1 MAPTCAGGLS
11 PSSGGTWCPEPTSTR
26 HPLCPPAREPRQGE
40 GEEPPPGL
48 HPLRGA
54 SGASSRVLDTCWPP
68 QAPGYSHRHHAP
80 SSLEWPPQPKD
91 CPHSSLPLPDPRF
104 WKRATT
110 LTYSRTAVRG
120 HGRAGSLLLCA
131 DIPFVSAPG
140 MGPRGPELGGGGL
153 GPGTCGSCQSRSR
166 EVGHPLFSPSCCPH
180 AGDPQAVTS
189 WHPSAI
195 FIEANKH
202 RKAEHLRACPKKKRQ
217 QNPFNA

>member
-11 PSSGGTWCPEPTSTR
+11 PSSGGTWCPEPASTR

-40 GEEPPPGL
+40 GEEPPPSL

-68 QAPGYSHRHHAP
+68 QAAGYGHRHHVP

-91 CPHSSLPLPDPRF
+91 CPHSSLPLPDLRF

-120 HGRAGSLLLCA
+120 HGRAGSLPLCA

-153 GPGTCGSCQSRSR
+153 GPGHLWFLSEQEQRGGAPPFLSQLSPPCRGPSSCDLLA
-166 EVGHPLFSPSCCPH
+166 PLSH
-180 AGDPQAVTS
+180 IYRGQ
-189 WHPSAI
+189 
-195 FIEANKH
+195 
-202 RKAEHLRACPKKKRQ
+202 
-217 QNPFNA
+217 